1 MKIATFNVNGI
12 TARLP
17 RLLEW
22 LEETSPDIACLQE
35 LKTSDET
42 FPVAALNDL
51 GYSAVW
57 HGQKSWNG
65 VAVLAKGDQVVE
77 RRRGLPGD
85 PDDTHSR
92 YLEASAHGI
101 VVASIYL
108 PNGNPQPGPKFTY
121 KLAWFERLAA
131 HAASLV
137 GSDQA
142 VVLAGDYNVVASD
155 EVCDIYSPRSY
166 LNDALLQPETRS
178 AYRNLLAQGWT
189 DSIAKL
195 HPGAAIYTYWDYF
208 RNRFPRD
215 AGLRIDHLLLNAP
228 AAARLVEAGV
238 DKNVRARDKPSDH
251 APSVDRP
258 ELDRRARQR
267 AQRSAPAATKA
278 GSRAGS

>member
-22 LEETSPDIACLQE
+22 LAETSPDIACLQE

-42 FPVAALNDL
+42 FPVAALRDL

-65 VAVLAKGDQVVE
+65 VAVLAKGDEVVE

-92 YLEASAHGI
+92 YIEASAHGI

-108 PNGNPQPGPKFTY
+108 PNGNPQPGPKFVY

-137 GSDQA
+137 ASEQT

-155 EVCDIYSPRSY
+155 EICDIYSLRSY
-166 LNDALLQPETRS
+166 LNDAFAAPETRG
-178 AYRNLLAQGWT
+178 LLPLGRGGT
-189 DSIAKL
+189 DLSPS
-195 HPGAAIYTYWDYF
+195 PGCADLPTGTMRPLPARRRPAHRPPATQ
-208 RNRFPRD
+208 RPR
-215 AGLRIDHLLLNAP
+215 GGAP
-228 AAARLVEAGV
+228 GRSRRRQERSRARQAERPRAGV
-238 DKNVRARDKPSDH
+238 DRSELGRRGMRAGKASAH
-251 APSVDRP
+251 EQGSV
-258 ELDRRARQR
+258 
-267 AQRSAPAATKA
+267 ATKA